1 MPNGL
6 KQLAEN
12 LLELKE
18 AFSEEELLAGSHHP
32 RASM

>member
-18 AFSEEELLAGSHHP
+18 AFSEEELLA
-32 RASM
+32 AKK

>member
-18 AFSEEELLAGSHHP
+18 VFSEEELLAGSHH
-32 RASM
+32 RARSM